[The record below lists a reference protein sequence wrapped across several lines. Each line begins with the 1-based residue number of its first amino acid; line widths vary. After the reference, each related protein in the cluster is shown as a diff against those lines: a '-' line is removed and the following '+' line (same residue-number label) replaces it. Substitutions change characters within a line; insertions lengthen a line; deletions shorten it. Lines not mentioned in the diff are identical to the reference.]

1 MDTLSIE
8 ELTSAL
14 TVVRDSYVA
23 DTFDCKMVT
32 HDFSPE
38 FERNMNLMMK
48 RQRKPYYSI
57 TNSPMKKITLG
68 FVAALIFS
76 MTMVMS
82 VSALREGFFDMV
94 QQIFEKFSIIT
105 YQSNGITSNIDKPF
119 VEYELTELPEGYV
132 LTEENVIPET
142 KQKIVTYKNKDNTY
156 LGFDQYPIETADF
169 MINTEGVTLEEIFV
183 DNQTLYYYSNLGIQ
197 NVFWDN
203 GEYVFFIS
211 GEIDKETLLDLVN
224 HTKIKE

>member
-14 TVVRDSYVA
+14 TIVRDSYIA
-23 DTFDCKMVT
+23 DAFDCEMVT
-32 HDFSPE
+32 HDFSPR
-38 FERNMNLMMK
+38 FESKMNLMIK
-48 RQRKPYYSI
+48 RQRKPYYTI

-76 MTMVMS
+76 MTIVMS

-94 QQIFEKFSIIT
+94 QQIFEKFSIVS
-105 YQSNGITSNIDKPF
+105 YQSDEISPNIDKPF
-119 VEYELTELPEGYV
+119 VEYELTKLPEGYV
-132 LTEENVIPET
+132 LTEENIVESMKT
-142 KQKIVTYKNKDNTY
+142 KDCEYSNSINSILFN
-156 LGFDQYPIETADF
+156 QYSIENADF
-169 MINTEGVTLEEIFV
+169 MINTGGVTLEEIFI
-183 DNQTLYYYSNLGIQ
+183 DNHTLYYYSNLGIQ

-203 GEYVFFIS
+203 GEYTFFMS
-211 GEIDKETLLDLVN
+211 GVIDKETLLDLVN